1 MTMKLT
7 TEQKLEKC
15 VEFIRK
21 IEKMDIPVKCIEDCI
36 SYRGYCEECGSED
49 VDVDIYGDD
58 MWVVDPKYL
67 DELKDEA
74 WHGLADIA
82 D

>member
-1 MTMKLT
+1 MKLT

-21 IEKMDIPVKCIEDCI
+21 IEQMDIPVKRIEDYI
-36 SYRGYCEECGSED
+36 SYSGYCEECGSED
-49 VDVDIYGDD
+49 IDVDIYGDD

-67 DELKDEA
+67 DEFKDEA
-74 WHGLADIA
+74 WHVLADIT